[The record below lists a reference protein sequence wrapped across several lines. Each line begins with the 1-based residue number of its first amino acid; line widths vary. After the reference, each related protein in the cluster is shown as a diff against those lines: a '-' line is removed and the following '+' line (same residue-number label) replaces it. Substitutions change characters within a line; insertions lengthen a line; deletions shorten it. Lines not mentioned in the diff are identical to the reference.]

1 MVDSQQSAGPNSPT
15 QLQRTSNYAR
25 KFICW
30 GKSQRVILSRRERT
44 VAVIKP
50 NDMVGGG
57 IVRLLFNGWVAVTDA
72 KCEKKKTR
80 SKTLIRQSCDT
91 ATCFAIL
98 QQDCRFKPQYR
109 LELLLKTRGV

>member
-1 MVDSQQSAGPNSPT
+1 MVDSQQSAGLNSPT

-57 IVRLLFNGWVAVTDA
+57 IVRLLFNGRVAVTDA
-72 KCEKKKTR
+72 KCEKKKQGQ
-80 SKTLIRQSCDT
+80 KL
-91 ATCFAIL
+91 
-98 QQDCRFKPQYR
+98 
-109 LELLLKTRGV
+109 